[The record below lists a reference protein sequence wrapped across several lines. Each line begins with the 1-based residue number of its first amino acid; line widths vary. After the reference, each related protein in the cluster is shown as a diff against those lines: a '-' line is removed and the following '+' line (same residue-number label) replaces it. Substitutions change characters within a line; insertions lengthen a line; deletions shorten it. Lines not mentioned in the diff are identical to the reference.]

1 MPVQTTKTG
10 YIEFPDGA
18 RVSVKESGGS
28 TWTDIGALNSPVNFT
43 LNWTENQVVTANAGR
58 TALQVRDMLIDGSF
72 TMINLEPDA
81 INKLSGGLF
90 TLTETAASPVSD
102 IADQVIAAG
111 WGENTLYD
119 LVLDSTA
126 EGEIRTTAQP
136 TLTSVEL
143 DAAGTPE
150 ALVED
155 EDYFVVA
162 NPNSKSGWSVQFV
175 TANIVKAS
183 PTTFAITIDY
193 DTNTPIASTTITGGE
208 STKELDAY
216 ALKAEHYNSAGDVD
230 RSFEIY
236 SANPQSGGFQFNFK
250 GANED
255 GLEEMPITFRGD
267 IDTTRAAGAQLFTY
281 YVKEA

>member
-1 MPVQTTKTG
+1 MPVQTTKDG

-18 RVSVKESGGS
+18 RVSVKESGAG
-28 TWTDIGALNSPVNFT
+28 TWTDIGALNSAVTFT
-43 LNWTENQVVTANAGR
+43 LNWTENQIVTANAGR

-72 TMINLEPDA
+72 TLINLEPDA

-102 IADQVIAAG
+102 VADQTIAAG
-111 WGENTLYD
+111 WEENTLYD
-119 LVLDSTA
+119 LSLVSTA
-126 EGEIRTTAQP
+126 EGSIRTSAQP
-136 TLTSVEL
+136 TLTSVTL
-143 DAAGTPE
+143 DPGTTDE
-150 ALVED
+150 ALTED
-155 EDYFVVA
+155 SDYFVVA
-162 NPNSKSGWSVQFV
+162 NPNSPSGWSVQFI
-175 TANIVKAS
+175 TANIVAAD
-183 PTTFAITIDY
+183 PTTLSIGIVY
-193 DTNTPIASTTITGGE
+193 GSNTPIASTTITGGH

-267 IDTTRAAGAQLFTY
+267 LDTDRSSGAQLFSY

>member
-1 MPVQTTKTG
+1 MPSQTTKTG

-18 RVSVKESGGS
+18 RVSVKESGGT

-43 LNWTENQVVTANAGR
+43 LNWTENQIVTANAGR

-72 TMINLEPDA
+72 TLINLEPDA
-81 INKLSGGLF
+81 IQKLSGGLF
-90 TLTETAASPVSD
+90 TLTETEGSAVTD
-102 IADQVIAAG
+102 IDDQTIAEG
-111 WGENTLYD
+111 WAESVLYD

-126 EGEIRTTAQP
+126 EGEIRTTSAP
-136 TLTSVEL
+136 TLTSVTL
-143 DAAGTPE
+143 DPDGTSE
-150 ALVED
+150 ALTED

-162 NPNSKSGWSVQFV
+162 NPNSSSGWSISFV
-175 TANIVKAS
+175 TDNIAAGS
-183 PTTFAITIDY
+183 PTDLEIVIVY
-193 DTNTPIASTTITGGE
+193 GSNTPIASTTITGGN
-208 STKELDAY
+208 STKELEAY
-216 ALKAEHYNSAGDVD
+216 ALKAEHYNSSDVVD

-267 IDTTRAAGAQLFTY
+267 LDTDRADGAQLFTY

>member
-18 RVSVKESGGS
+18 RVSVKEDGAS
-28 TWTDIGALNSPVNFT
+28 TWTDIGALNSAVNFT

-72 TMINLEPDA
+72 TLINLEPDA

-90 TLTETAASPVSD
+90 TLTETAASAVSD
-102 IADQVIAAG
+102 IADQTVDSG
-111 WGENTLYD
+111 WEDGVLYD
-119 LVLDSTA
+119 LVLDSTD
-126 EGEIRTTAQP
+126 EGEIRTSSAP
-136 TLTSVEL
+136 TLTSVTLENGAGGESL
-143 DAAGTPE
+143 AA
-150 ALVED
+150 D
-155 EDYFVVA
+155 EEYVIVK
-162 NPNSKSGWSVQFV
+162 NPNSSSGWSIQFISSNM
-175 TANIVKAS
+175 TETDPEDYEIEIV
-183 PTTFAITIDY
+183 Y
-193 DTNTPIASTTITGGE
+193 GENTPIASTTITGGH
-208 STKELDAY
+208 STKELEAY
-216 ALKAEHYNSAGDVD
+216 ALKAEHYNADDDVD

-267 IDTTRAAGAQLFTY
+267 LDVDRADGAQLFSY